1 MKTTA
6 YLEHNNGG
14 KTILYNY
21 NGKWWYEEVDTT
33 GFFGD
38 VDLYEANQ
46 YGEYISDELIAEE
59 LRKQYMIWEFL
70 DSDFFTEESEHYVPE
85 YDNMS
90 IDDIDNKC
98 NYNPDGTP
106 KGHDEIYWTKICEID
121 VE

>member
-21 NGKWWYEEVDTT
+21 NGTWWYEDTDVS

-38 VDLYEANQ
+38 VDLYEIDENGEELPDEIIAEALKNQ
-46 YGEYISDELIAEE
+46 YMEWEYP
-59 LRKQYMIWEFL
+59 
-70 DSDFFTEESEHYVPE
+70 DSDFFTEENKCYVPE

>member
-1 MKTTA
+1 
-6 YLEHNNGG
+6 
-14 KTILYNY
+14 
-21 NGKWWYEEVDTT
+21 
-33 GFFGD
+33 
-38 VDLYEANQ
+38 
-46 YGEYISDELIAEE
+46 
-59 LRKQYMIWEFL
+59 MIWEFL

>member
-21 NGKWWYEEVDTT
+21 NGKWWYEDTDVS

-38 VDLYEANQ
+38 VDLYEIDENEEELPDEIIAEALKNQ
-46 YGEYISDELIAEE
+46 YMEWEYP
-59 LRKQYMIWEFL
+59 

>member
-46 YGEYISDELIAEE
+46 YGEYIPDELITEE
-59 LRKQYMIWEFL
+59 LRKQYMIQEFL